1 MRNFVENYHENWKC
15 SRQIYWSNQ
24 PVENTKDYFYVI
36 LVIPFNDQVCVEYRF
51 PGNELTQYR
60 GLYTIS
66 YVMLNKSS
74 GWEKEFMIFANHY
87 YENFP
92 DFDNFDVDPD
102 LWYKLWDCA
111 RLKSNL
117 PDYISVTP
125 KRVDLLP
132 FLKIRLTLKLLDSLS
147 ITTFELKRSFSSLGV
162 VKSWDLST
170 MKNAMLNRLP
180 FLFIHR

>member
-74 GWEKEFMIFANHY
+74 GWEKEFMIFLIIIMRTFQILINLMQTQTSGTNFEIVQDLKATCLIIFLLHQKGLTY
-87 YENFP
+87 Y
-92 DFDNFDVDPD
+92 
-102 LWYKLWDCA
+102 
-111 RLKSNL
+111 
-117 PDYISVTP
+117 
-125 KRVDLLP
+125 
-132 FLKIRLTLKLLDSLS
+132 
-147 ITTFELKRSFSSLGV
+147 
-162 VKSWDLST
+162 
-170 MKNAMLNRLP
+170 
-180 FLFIHR
+180 LF